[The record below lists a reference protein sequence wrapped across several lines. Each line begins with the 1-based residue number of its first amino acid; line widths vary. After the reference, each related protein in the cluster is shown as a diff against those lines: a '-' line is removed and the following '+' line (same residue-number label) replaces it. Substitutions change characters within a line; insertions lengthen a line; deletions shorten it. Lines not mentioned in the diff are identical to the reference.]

1 MKNYFDYLK
10 HLEDIDNEYY
20 DNYET
25 TEQNEKQQLIEWLN
39 KNNLN
44 KKYLTNIITYVNTII
59 ENPTK
64 SDYNYYLN
72 LI

>member
-20 DNYET
+20 SDYET
-25 TEQNEKQQLIEWLN
+25 TEQNEKKRLIEWLN

-59 ENPTK
+59 ENPTT

>member
-20 DNYET
+20 NDYET
-25 TEQNEKQQLIEWLN
+25 TEQNEKRQLIEWLN

-59 ENPTK
+59 NNPTT

>member
-1 MKNYFDYLK
+1 MKNYFDYLEY
-10 HLEDIDNEYY
+10 LENLDNEYY
-20 DNYET
+20 SNYET
-25 TEQNEKQQLIEWLN
+25 TEQNEKKQLIEWLD

-59 ENPTK
+59 DNPTK

>member
-1 MKNYFDYLK
+1 MKNYL
-10 HLEDIDNEYY
+10 EYY
-20 DNYET
+20 EELNNNYFEELEQV
-25 TEQNEKQQLIEWLN
+25 EQNEKKQLIEWLE

>member
-20 DNYET
+20 SDYET
-25 TEQNEKQQLIEWLN
+25 TEQNEQQQLIEWLN

-44 KKYLTNIITYVNTII
+44 KKYLTNIITYVNTIMD
-59 ENPTK
+59 NPTQN
-64 SDYNYYLN
+64 DYNYYLN